1 MAEIRENETTENSS
15 STSLPPETLTGRKL
29 DYAVNLI
36 KDNPLDETN
45 QKIIKEF
52 QKDYPELK
60 GMFARTAEELQN
72 LSQKEKEERNRR
84 FENYKKNGKE
94 IVGSASDTTGQTI
107 ILADPSGNGF
117 YEQVEADMGNFFD
130 RVTKVGAAGLNMS
143 SEINDIVGK
152 IGATSNQFVGQ
163 IGNGLADSMVGFMKG
178 GMAAQ
183 ATRIFAQFP
192 QNPALAV
199 KIITAKQNSLI
210 GPAKSLF
217 NGMDCLTSKV
227 GNALLSTIKDM
238 ISGMM
243 KNVINAATCAVQ
255 QFIGGLVG
263 KITGLID
270 SLIGPLLNPIQSI
283 LNASFNVKQAIFG
296 GLNMMKKV
304 GSLFS
309 LSLIHIS
316 EPTRPY

>member
-1 MAEIRENETTENSS
+1 MAEIKENEITEILSS
-15 STSLPPETLTGRKL
+15 EALPPDFLTGRKL

-45 QKIIKEF
+45 QNIIKEF

-60 GMFARTAEELQN
+60 NTFALTAEELQN
-72 LSQKEKEERNRR
+72 LSQKEKDERNRR

-94 IVGSASDTTGQTI
+94 IVGSASETTGQTI

-117 YEQVEADMGNFFD
+117 FEQVEADMGNFFD

-143 SEINDIVGK
+143 SEINDIVGN

-183 ATRIFAQFP
+183 ATRIFAQYP
-192 QNPALAV
+192 NNPALAV

-210 GPAKSLF
+210 SPAKSLF
-217 NGMDCLTSKV
+217 NGIDCLTSKV
-227 GNALLSTIKDM
+227 GNALLSTLR
-238 ISGMM
+238 
-243 KNVINAATCAVQ
+243 T
-255 QFIGGLVG
+255 
-263 KITGLID
+263 
-270 SLIGPLLNPIQSI
+270 
-283 LNASFNVKQAIFG
+283 
-296 GLNMMKKV
+296 
-304 GSLFS
+304 
-309 LSLIHIS
+309 
-316 EPTRPY
+316 